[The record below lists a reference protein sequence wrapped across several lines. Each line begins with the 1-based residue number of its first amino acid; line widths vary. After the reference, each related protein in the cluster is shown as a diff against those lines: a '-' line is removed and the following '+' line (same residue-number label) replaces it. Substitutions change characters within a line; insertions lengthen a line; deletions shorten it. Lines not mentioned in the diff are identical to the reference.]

1 MKVKASSIG
10 RVLADLDMI
19 LDDVVEV
26 TIMPGKVRVIVTE
39 DGYQLVREY
48 GVDQHA

>member
-1 MKVKASSIG
+1 
-10 RVLADLDMI
+10 
-19 LDDVVEV
+19 
-26 TIMPGKVRVIVTE
+26 MPGKVRVIVTE